1 MSKETKPQIYYFAR
15 KGWYEQLGNICDA
28 QIAKKGK
35 DPVSV
40 FWKAFS
46 LGMGGSIQAC
56 TKLLE
61 TFQAR
66 RDMQYPA
73 SLALIYFLKRAP
85 SVDHDA
91 ISTLQSELSI
101 AEDVAVCFSQSYCCF
116 ALSKRI
122 MNFRIFSVCLQKD
135 AGFVLAARFCLYSGD
150 YQTAIRL
157 SQRLMP
163 RSGNP
168 STPHEIDGV
177 AVEQWANMAMMEASG
192 DIDWKYIQNIDQV
205 VRGLGDVADVD
216 LLMLQARS
224 RYVLRKKKDTMNV
237 FNKVLCCHRCSDY
250 VDKFYCSTADCYVP
264 MVYSCAD

>member
-1 MSKETKPQIYYFAR
+1 MSKETKPQIYFFAR

-46 LGMGGSIQAC
+46 LGMEGSIQAC

-101 AEDVAVCFSQSYCCF
+101 AEDVAVRSVTLLF
-116 ALSKRI
+116 
-122 MNFRIFSVCLQKD
+122 FRVGLCSHFPSCLQKD
-135 AGFVLAARFCLYSGD
+135 AGFVLAARFSLYSGD

-157 SQRLMP
+157 AQRLMP
-163 RSGNP
+163 KSGNP

-177 AVEQWANMAMMEASG
+177 AVEQWANMAMMDASG

-205 VRGLGDVADVD
+205 VRGLGEVADVD
-216 LLMLQARS
+216 LLMLQAKS
-224 RYVLRKKKDTMNV
+224 RYILRKKKDTMNV
-237 FNKVLCCHRCSDY
+237 FNKVRIITFNQSYLIY
-250 VDKFYCSTADCYVP
+250 K
-264 MVYSCAD
+264 